1 MSFFLLCDSVTKD
14 FGIGVKVF
22 TMMVQMTMT
31 ITMMMM
37 TMTIDID
44 NDDDMILMITNPLGS
59 DRNQSERARIR
70 SACTACT

>member
-1 MSFFLLCDSVTKD
+1 
-14 FGIGVKVF
+14 
-22 TMMVQMTMT
+22 MMVQMTMT

-59 DRNQSERARIR
+59 ERNQSERARIR